1 MKKEGPRNLYV
12 GSLHYNITEP
22 MLKKIFEPF
31 GYVEKL
37 NIQRDENGLSKGYG
51 FIEVSF
57 GGNFECVIKTAS
69 LQFRDSEAAGRA
81 KENLDGFELAGRPI
95 KINHVTDRG
104 DPIGGAMEL
113 LDSDNFAA
121 GVGMTQQGRAAL
133 MAKLAEGHNAG
144 MPGCCAESA

>member
-51 FIEVSF
+51 FIEVW
-57 GGNFECVIKTAS
+57 CVCCS
-69 LQFRDSEAAGRA
+69 LTGHPSGRN
-81 KENLDGFELAGRPI
+81 EGPVNCPYRPSCSCDHTHSMSYTCI
-95 KINHVTDRG
+95 VCSKFWRR
-104 DPIGGAMEL
+104 E
-113 LDSDNFAA
+113 
-121 GVGMTQQGRAAL
+121 
-133 MAKLAEGHNAG
+133 
-144 MPGCCAESA
+144 